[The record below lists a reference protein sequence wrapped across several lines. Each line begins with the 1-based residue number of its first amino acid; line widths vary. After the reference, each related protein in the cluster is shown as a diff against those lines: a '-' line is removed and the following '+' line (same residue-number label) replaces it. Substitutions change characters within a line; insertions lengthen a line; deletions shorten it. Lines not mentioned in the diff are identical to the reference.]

1 MMLATQRRQLIL
13 HSIENDGAVT
23 VSRLAISLGVSEMTV
38 RRDLD
43 ILEKSGQ
50 VIKVHGGATAPRMNK
65 SVEPGFAA
73 KAQLEQIAKFAIA
86 KLAIEMVQPGA
97 AVALTAGSTTFAIAK
112 GLLNIPNLTLITNS
126 IRVAELFH
134 DGAASDCEIIVIGG
148 TRTPS
153 DALVGPMAVQ
163 NISRLNIDICF
174 MGVHG
179 MDPQAGVTT
188 PNLLEAETNQA
199 LAEVSRQ
206 FAVVADSTKWGV
218 IGLHTIS
225 PLSEI
230 STLITDDRLSAS
242 GLNTLKE
249 NIDDIRIAK
258 LSD

>member
-43 ILEKSGQ
+43 ILEKDGQ
-50 VIKVHGGATAPRMNK
+50 VIKVHGGATAPKMNK

-73 KAQLEQIAKFAIA
+73 KVHLEQQSKLAIA
-86 KLAIEMVQPGA
+86 KLATQMVQPGA
-97 AVALTAGSTTFAIAK
+97 AVALTAGSTTYAIAK
-112 GLLNIPNLTLITNS
+112 NLISIPNLTLITNS

-134 DGAASDCEIIVIGG
+134 DGVASDTEIIVIGG
-148 TRTPS
+148 SRTPS
-153 DALVGPMAVQ
+153 DALVGPMANH
-163 NISRLNIDICF
+163 NIANLNIDICF

-179 MDPQAGVTT
+179 MDAQAGITS
-188 PNLLEAETNQA
+188 PNLLEAETNRA

-206 FAVVADSTKWGV
+206 FVVVADSTKWGT
-218 IGLHTIS
+218 IGLHTIA

-230 STLITDDRLSAS
+230 STLITDNRISQSA
-242 GLNTLKE
+242 LNTLRE
-249 NIDDIRIAK
+249 NIDDLKIAEVAN
-258 LSD
+258 

>member
-1 MMLATQRRQLIL
+1 MLATQRRQLIL

-50 VIKVHGGATAPRMNK
+50 VIKVHGGATAARMNK

-73 KAQLEQIAKFAIA
+73 KVQLEQLAKVAIA
-86 KLAIEMVQPGA
+86 KLATEMVQPGA
-97 AVALTAGSTTFAIAK
+97 AVALTAGSTTYAIAK
-112 GLLNIPNLTLITNS
+112 NLVGIPNLTLITNS

-134 DGAASDCEIIVIGG
+134 DGVASDTEVIVLGG

-153 DALVGPMAVQ
+153 DALVGPMANH
-163 NISRLNIDICF
+163 NIANLNIDLCF

-179 MDPQAGVTT
+179 MDAQAGVTS
-188 PNLLEAETNQA
+188 PNLLEAETNRA

-206 FAVVADSTKWGV
+206 FVVVADATKWGMV
-218 IGLHTIS
+218 GLHTIA
-225 PLSEI
+225 PLSEV
-230 STLITDDRLSAS
+230 STLITDSRISSTA
-242 GLNTLKE
+242 LNTLKE
-249 NIDDIRIAK
+249 NIDDLRIAS
-258 LSD
+258 LAD

>member
-1 MMLATQRRQLIL
+1 MLATQRRQLIL
-13 HSIENDGAVT
+13 HSIDNDGAVT

-73 KAQLEQIAKFAIA
+73 KAQLEQNAKSAIA

-97 AVALTAGSTTFAIAK
+97 AVALTAGSTTLAIAQ
-112 GLLNIPNLTLITNS
+112 GLLSIPNLTLITNS

-163 NISRLNIDICF
+163 NISGLNIDICF

-179 MDPQAGVTT
+179 MDPQAGITT

-242 GLNTLKE
+242 GLNTLRE

>member
-1 MMLATQRRQLIL
+1 MLATQRRQLIL

-50 VIKVHGGATAPRMNK
+50 VIKVHGGATAARMNK

-73 KAQLEQIAKFAIA
+73 KVQLEQQAKVAIA
-86 KLAIEMVQPGA
+86 KLATDMVQPGA
-97 AVALTAGSTTFAIAK
+97 AVALTAGSTTYAIAK
-112 GLLNIPNLTLITNS
+112 NLVGIPNLTLITNS

-134 DGAASDCEIIVIGG
+134 DGVASDSEVIVLGG

-153 DALVGPMAVQ
+153 DALVGPMANH
-163 NISRLNIDICF
+163 NISNLNIDLCF

-179 MDPQAGVTT
+179 MDAQAGITS
-188 PNLLEAETNQA
+188 PNLLEAETNRA

-206 FAVVADSTKWGV
+206 FVVVADATKWGMV
-218 IGLHTIS
+218 GLHTIA
-225 PLSEI
+225 PLSEV
-230 STLITDDRLSAS
+230 STLITDSRISS
-242 GLNTLKE
+242 TTLNTLKE
-249 NIDDIRIAK
+249 NIDDLRIAS
-258 LSD
+258 LTE